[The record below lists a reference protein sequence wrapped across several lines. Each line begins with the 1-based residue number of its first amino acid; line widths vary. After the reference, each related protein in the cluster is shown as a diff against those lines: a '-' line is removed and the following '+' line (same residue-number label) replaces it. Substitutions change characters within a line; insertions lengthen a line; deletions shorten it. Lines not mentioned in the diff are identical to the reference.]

1 MKRRVTIASSPQPE
15 RRAGRPFAIRL
26 FVCLLLLLAL
36 SGPGAE
42 LSPPPV
48 AAAVPAATQTPGG
61 KSPEALPELHTAEEV
76 RRLSADQAA
85 LHYPVRLR
93 GVVTFFD
100 RGLFSRFVQDE
111 TAGIYFADYT
121 NAGPL
126 SPGQMVE
133 IVGTTSPGEYAP
145 IVTPQSV
152 KLIGTGPLPPAKPVS
167 FEELAS
173 GQQDSQLVE
182 ISGIVRST
190 NVDSETKYLLIS
202 IAASGGGRLTAC
214 VTNLPAAQTKDL
226 LDCTVRVRGVCST
239 QFNRRRQ
246 LFYIRLLVPRPAD
259 FVVEKPAPG
268 NLATIP
274 AQTIASLLQFTPQ
287 GTNYGHRVR
296 VVGTVTYQHLGETL
310 FIQDENQGLL
320 VQTPQMVRV
329 KPGDRVEVV
338 GFPAQGQY
346 TPTLQDAVYRK
357 LHSGFEPEP
366 VSSTLDDVLNG
377 TNDCR
382 LIRLE
387 ATLLD
392 LMRYGREQFLVLEA
406 NSFVFHAYNE
416 QEQTGNLPGLENG
429 SRVAVTGVCL
439 IEPGTDWRA
448 GEAWRAKSFR
458 LLLRSSADVALLK
471 APPWSTLT
479 RVLWMTAALG
489 VIVLAAFAWVAV
501 LRRRVHH
508 QTEIIRQKLELEAA
522 LKERYRDL
530 FENANDIVYTHDL
543 EGRLTSINQAGE
555 RILQRGREEILS
567 RNIVELVVPE
577 QQAAARQWLEQV
589 VKDAAPRTA
598 EWDFAAPSGQPVKLE
613 IGTRRIEQNGQQV
626 EVEGIARDVTERRRL
641 ERELLDISNREQRR
655 IGHDLHDGVC
665 QQLVGISYLTETL
678 ADRLQEKGAS
688 ESTEAERISYLIKS
702 ALTQT
707 RGVARGLFPVR
718 LEDNGLVS
726 ALEELA
732 ATAATLF
739 RIPCSFTC
747 EDPPE
752 TVDNGIALHL
762 YYIAQEAV
770 ANAAKHGQA
779 NNVRLTL
786 EPFEDRYALT
796 IQDDG
801 TGFSP
806 TGIRPAGMGLRIM
819 DYRARVIGATL
830 EVNSRPGAGTTIRC
844 LFVPAFS
851 ESRKPTV
858 KQAVLK

>member
-1 MKRRVTIASSPQPE
+1 
-15 RRAGRPFAIRL
+15 
-26 FVCLLLLLAL
+26 LLLARGG
-36 SGPGAE
+36 SGAE
-42 LSPPPV
+42 PSTPP
-48 AAAVPAATQTPGG
+48 AAAGVRHATNDT
-61 KSPEALPELHTAEEV
+61 SLEALPELHTAAEV
-76 RRLSADQAA
+76 RRLKADQAA
-85 LHYPVRLR
+85 RHYPVRLR

-100 RGLFSRFVQDE
+100 QGLFSRFVQDI
-111 TAGIYFADYT
+111 TAGIYLGDYP
-121 NAGPL
+121 NAVTLP
-126 SPGQMVE
+126 PGQMVE
-133 IVGTTSPGEYAP
+133 IVGNTSPGEYAP

-152 KLIGTGPLPPAKPVS
+152 QLIGTGPLPPAKPVS

-182 ISGIVRST
+182 VSGIVRST
-190 NVDSETKYLLIS
+190 NVDAETKYLLID
-202 IAASGGGRLTAC
+202 IATGGGRLTAYA
-214 VTNLPAAQTKDL
+214 TNLPPAQTEDL
-226 LDCTVRVRGVCST
+226 VDCTVRVRGVCST

-268 NLATIP
+268 NLSTIP

-287 GTNYGHRVR
+287 GTYGHRVK
-296 VVGTVTYQHLGETL
+296 VLGIVSYQHLGETL
-310 FIQDENQGLL
+310 FIQDENQGLF
-320 VQTPQMVRV
+320 VQTRQMLPPL
-329 KPGDRVEVV
+329 KPGDRVEVL
-338 GFPAQGQY
+338 GFPSQGQY

-357 LHSGFEPEP
+357 IHSGFEPEP
-366 VSSTLDDVLNG
+366 VSIGLDEVLKG

-392 LMRYGREQFLVLEA
+392 RVRYGQEQFLVLQA
-406 NSFVFHAYNE
+406 NNSNSSAPTSDFVFHAYNE
-416 QEQTGNLPGLENG
+416 QEQPGNFPGLENG

-439 IEPGTDWRA
+439 IEPGTDWRP
-448 GEAWRAKSFR
+448 GDAWRAKSFR
-458 LLLRSSADVALLK
+458 LLLRSSADVALLN
-471 APPWSTLT
+471 APPWWTLT
-479 RVLWMTAALG
+479 RLLWMTAVLG

-501 LRRRVHH
+501 LRRRVQH

-522 LKERYRDL
+522 LKERYVDL

-543 EGRLTSINQAGE
+543 DGRLTSINQAGE
-555 RILQRGREEILS
+555 RILQRGRDEILS

-589 VKDAAPRTA
+589 LKDAAPPTA
-598 EWDFAAPSGQPVKLE
+598 EWDFTAPSGQPVKLE
-613 IGTRRIEQNGQQV
+613 IGTRLIEENGHQV
-626 EVEGIARDVTERRRL
+626 EVEGIARDITERRRL

-678 ADRLQEKGAS
+678 ADRLQEKGAA

-702 ALTQT
+702 TLTQT

-732 ATAATLF
+732 ANAATLF
-739 RIPCSFTC
+739 RIPCGFTC

-786 EPFEDRYALT
+786 EPFEDRYAMT

-801 TGFSP
+801 KGFSA

-819 DYRARVIGATL
+819 HYRARVIGATL
-830 EVNSRPGAGTTIRC
+830 EVTSRNGGGTTIRC

-858 KQAVLK
+858 NQAAFK